1 MLSQLCLHEI
11 RRLPCLGSVVRR
23 NRLFS
28 SLLGIRY
35 DLVIG
40 SGNNVNRREF
50 SMIYVV
56 GMKDRYKQIYRYKE
70 CKNQLERSERIN

>member
-1 MLSQLCLHEI
+1 MLIQLCLYEI

-23 NRLFS
+23 NRVFS

-35 DLVIG
+35 DHVIG
-40 SGNNVNRREF
+40 SVNNVNRREF

-56 GMKDRYKQIYRYKE
+56 EMKDRYKQIYRYKE
-70 CKNQLERSERIN
+70 CKNQVERSERIN

>member
-1 MLSQLCLHEI
+1 MLRQLCLHEL

-23 NRLFS
+23 NRVFS

-40 SGNNVNRREF
+40 SVNNVNRREF

-56 GMKDRYKQIYRYKE
+56 EMKDRYKQIYRYKE
-70 CKNQLERSERIN
+70 CENQLERSKGIN